1 MTTQPTISESL
12 QAYVMVG
19 FLGSE
24 LEEALDAM
32 EDMLPYVP
40 EYFRAKWQHDTAIQR
55 ARAAVHS
62 YRAFKAQQEALQGS
76 VSDSESQNG
85 PSMPSMPP
93 PPGSRL
99 GHEPSCEA
107 FFGYHCTCQ

>member
-1 MTTQPTISESL
+1 MTIQPMISEPSE
-12 QAYVMVG
+12 AYVMVG

-40 EYFRAKWQHDTAIQR
+40 EYFRAKWNHDTAIQR

-62 YRAFKAQQEALQGS
+62 YQAFKRQQEALQS
-76 VSDSESQNG
+76 PVSDSESQNG
-85 PSMPSMPP
+85 LSMPP
-93 PPGSRL
+93 PPGGRV